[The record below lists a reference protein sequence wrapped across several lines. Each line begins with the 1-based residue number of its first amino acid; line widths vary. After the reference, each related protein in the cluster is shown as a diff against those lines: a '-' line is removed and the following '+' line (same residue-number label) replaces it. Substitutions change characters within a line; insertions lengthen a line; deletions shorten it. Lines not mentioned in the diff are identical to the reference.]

1 MAPEKSQKDPYFS
14 RLNALYQTLDEILH
28 PMPEITVKKLP
39 EEKFVISPD
48 FALQIGL
55 SQGEDKP
62 PCMPKGCIYFEKLN
76 KEEHKAVTGI
86 LTQYAKGPDNFALL
100 PPRLCK
106 KEKNCQGHHFLEDMV
121 ENALPEDLSYCFIYF
136 FPSTH

>member
-62 PCMPKGCIYFEKLN
+62 PCVRQRDAF
-76 KEEHKAVTGI
+76 I
-86 LTQYAKGPDNFALL
+86 LKSSIRKNI
-100 PPRLCK
+100 RL
-106 KEKNCQGHHFLEDMV
+106 
-121 ENALPEDLSYCFIYF
+121 
-136 FPSTH
+136 